1 MNTEINDYAFL
12 VDDELISGDIMDPRW
27 DDSPYFLLKCMKA
40 KQAGSRYE
48 KIVEAIYSNAGETV
62 EAPTSTDHDR
72 IINDEK
78 VEIKGSM
85 ITKGSDDKFS
95 FLQIR
100 PAQEYDKVVFLA
112 IYFDKIH
119 LYEMTKEQ
127 ILEAI
132 ENGTFKKQHGG
143 KKANSGT
150 YCFNGSMEKLGAT
163 PVELV

>member
-1 MNTEINDYAFL
+1 MDKIYDYANL
-12 VDDELISGDIMDPRW
+12 VDEELISGDIMDPRW
-27 DDSPYFLLKCMKA
+27 ETSPYFMLKCMKA

-48 KIVEAIYSNAGETV
+48 KIVENIYSNGGVSV

-72 IINDEK
+72 IIDGEL

-112 IYFDKIH
+112 IYFDSIE
-119 LYEMTKEQ
+119 LYEMTKKQ
-127 ILEAI
+127 VLKAI
-132 ENGTFKKQHGG
+132 DNGIFKKQHGG

-150 YCFNGSMEKLGAT
+150 YCYNGSMADLGAT
-163 PVELV
+163 PVVLG